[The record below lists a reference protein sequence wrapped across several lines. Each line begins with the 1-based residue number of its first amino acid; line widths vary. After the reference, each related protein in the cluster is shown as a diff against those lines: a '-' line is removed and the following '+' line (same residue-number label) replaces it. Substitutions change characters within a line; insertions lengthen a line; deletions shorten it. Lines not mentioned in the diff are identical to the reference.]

1 MVCNFN
7 FVFLFSLTTSKY
19 LSYFNSPFVPTFVT
33 FTVTSKYTLSLSMV
47 KNWNSTWSC
56 SLCECVSIPKVTL
69 GKKKKK
75 KVLKLFLF
83 CFKQAPLRL
92 RASGCSAVVLTSGL
106 PCFLPALL
114 PGLKLRHD
122 CVLCAHDLERPDCPH
137 RQREPHRG
145 GAEVGPAGRPAAVG
159 DPGAAWTTQTQ
170 CLSWISFRVFFIDTC
185 FENFRFLFFFFWIL
199 LKTLLYQ

>member
-1 MVCNFN
+1 M
-7 FVFLFSLTTSKY
+7 
-19 LSYFNSPFVPTFVT
+19 
-33 FTVTSKYTLSLSMV
+33 
-47 KNWNSTWSC
+47 
-56 SLCECVSIPKVTL
+56 
-69 GKKKKK
+69 
-75 KVLKLFLF
+75 
-83 CFKQAPLRL
+83 
-92 RASGCSAVVLTSGL
+92 VLTSGL

-170 CLSWISFRVFFIDTC
+170 CLRWISFRVFFIDTC